1 MLRCLWAWLYLLY
14 LDFSYQKQTVQIFEM
29 FEIKFFDPVPLK
41 CRKESW
47 KKILKGLKSVFI
59 LLSNFSC
66 SELFS
71 CSKNLEIQ
79 SKLWRDDVW
88 KFNVYLNSEYFCQ
101 RRRQVHLMMMK
112 RRTMFDDLMTIK
124 WMNGT
129 IWMSIKCHMCSAHN
143 IPQYIMH
150 CTFTHSDHL
159 CSIVLNGSRY
169 PPRILKSSVDI
180 FLKTW

>member
-1 MLRCLWAWLYLLY
+1 M
-14 LDFSYQKQTVQIFEM
+14 FEM
-29 FEIKFFDPVPLK
+29 KFFDPVPLK

-66 SELFS
+66 SELLS

-101 RRRQVHLMMMK
+101 RRRQVHLMMMMK
-112 RRTMFDDLMTIK
+112 WRTIFNDLMTIK
-124 WMNGT
+124 W
-129 IWMSIKCHMCSAHN
+129 
-143 IPQYIMH
+143 
-150 CTFTHSDHL
+150 
-159 CSIVLNGSRY
+159 
-169 PPRILKSSVDI
+169 RILDHNYSDVHQMRGCGVISTVCLVSYYYVPIVPDSNVSVSSIEHWTVCRHFHYI
-180 FLKTW
+180 FFHIPYL

>member
-1 MLRCLWAWLYLLY
+1 MFLSFTLYTSMSPSIY
-14 LDFSYQKQTVQIFEM
+14 FSYQKQTVQIFEM

-66 SELFS
+66 SELLACF
-71 CSKNLEIQ
+71 KNLEIQ

-101 RRRQVHLMMMK
+101 RRRQVHLM
-112 RRTMFDDLMTIK
+112 RWWWNDANVWWSDDNQ
-124 WMNGT
+124 MNDHNNLDVHHIYHI
-129 IWMSIKCHMCSAHN
+129 IW
-143 IPQYIMH
+143 
-150 CTFTHSDHL
+150 
-159 CSIVLNGSRY
+159 RY
-169 PPRILKSSVDI
+169 VCVV
-180 FLKTW
+180 

>member
-1 MLRCLWAWLYLLY
+1 MSPSIY
-14 LDFSYQKQTVQIFEM
+14 FSYQKQTVQIFEM

-66 SELFS
+66 SELLACF
-71 CSKNLEIQ
+71 KNLEIQ

-101 RRRQVHLMMMK
+101 RRRQVHLMRWWWNDANVWWSDDNQMNDHNNLDVHHK
-112 RRTMFDDLMTIK
+112 AVCVCCVVHIPLYIDDL
-124 WMNGT
+124 GDLEY
-129 IWMSIKCHMCSAHN
+129 CVCSH
-143 IPQYIMH
+143 
-150 CTFTHSDHL
+150 
-159 CSIVLNGSRY
+159 IVLKIIAY
-169 PPRILKSSVDI
+169 
-180 FLKTW
+180 FLNTDPWTFPLSWYF

>member
-1 MLRCLWAWLYLLY
+1 M
-14 LDFSYQKQTVQIFEM
+14 FEM
-29 FEIKFFDPVPLK
+29 KFFDPVPLK

-66 SELFS
+66 SELLS

-101 RRRQVHLMMMK
+101 RRRQVHLMMKWWWWWWNDAQYLMIWWQSNEGSLITTILMSI
-112 RRTMFDDLMTIK
+112 RCYVGSLVRSVQYRTMM
-124 WMNGT
+124 
-129 IWMSIKCHMCSAHN
+129 
-143 IPQYIMH
+143 
-150 CTFTHSDHL
+150 
-159 CSIVLNGSRY
+159 
-169 PPRILKSSVDI
+169 
-180 FLKTW
+180 FLLS

>member
-1 MLRCLWAWLYLLY
+1 MFLSFTLYTSISPSIY
-14 LDFSYQKQTVQIFEM
+14 FSYQKQTVQIFEM

-66 SELFS
+66 SELLS

-88 KFNVYLNSEYFCQ
+88 KFNVYLNSEDFCQ
-101 RRRQVHLMMMK
+101 RRRQVHLM
-112 RRTMFDDLMTIK
+112 RWWWNDAQCLM
-124 WMNGT
+124 
-129 IWMSIKCHMCSAHN
+129 IWWQSNEWSQQFGCPSYGGMCV
-143 IPQYIMH
+143 
-150 CTFTHSDHL
+150 L
-159 CSIVLNGSRY
+159 CSTHTIVYWWPWWPFWILD
-169 PPRILKSSVDI
+169 PRTFPLSWY
-180 FLKTW
+180 F